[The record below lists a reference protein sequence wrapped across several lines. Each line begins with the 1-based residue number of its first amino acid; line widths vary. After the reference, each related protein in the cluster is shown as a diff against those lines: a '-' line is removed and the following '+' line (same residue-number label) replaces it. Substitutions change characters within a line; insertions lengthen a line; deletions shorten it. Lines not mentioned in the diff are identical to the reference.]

1 MYWSRTNKR
10 PRTNKYRGIKKRIKT
25 NIRSKTKK
33 RRVGGGA
40 SRIVS
45 GGASSDKGLGDVN
58 CNIANEKHDAGTCLP
73 SDAIRVLTDEYNKDH
88 PESPL
93 NETDPKKILRK
104 IMESVDCTEKDER
117 CALGII
123 NDVVL
128 RKKYLKMLY
137 APNHPE
143 SWLKNPDEWLTNED
157 IDEILDDIEA
167 KYPDFKAMRT
177 TPIDFDTRIWGQCVE
192 KELCDFSLKSDYENG
207 KRRFAAVFN
216 LDKHDQPGSHWVSLF
231 VSVHDNAIVFFDSA
245 LGGVPPEISALVK
258 RIQGQAKAMNK
269 DLNMRFYT
277 NKVEHQKGDTECG
290 MYSIYF
296 VTEMMA
302 DFKNLDMF
310 MKGRINDE
318 TVFKMRKDYYNDP
331 QNEVTAKRSDRK
343 TK

>member
-1 MYWSRTNKR
+1 MYWSRKNKR
-10 PRTNKYRGIKKRIKT
+10 PRTNKRSGINKRIKA
-25 NIRSKTKK
+25 NIRSGTKK
-33 RRVGGGA
+33 RRGTSRIVSGGA

-45 GGASSDKGLGDVN
+45 GVDSIDKGVGDVN
-58 CNIANEKHDAGTCLP
+58 CNIANKKHDAGTCLP
-73 SDAIRVLTDEYNKDH
+73 SDAIRILTDEYNKDH

-93 NETDPKKILRK
+93 NETDHKKILQK
-104 IMESVDCTEKDER
+104 IIESVDCVKKDER

-123 NDVVL
+123 DDVVL

-177 TPIDFDTRIWGQCVE
+177 TPIDFDTRVLGQCVE

-231 VSVHDNAIVFFDSA
+231 VSVHDKAIVFFDSA
-245 LGGVPPEISALVK
+245 LGGIPPEISALVK
-258 RIQGQAKAMNK
+258 RIQSQAKTMNK
-269 DLNMRFYT
+269 NLDLRFYT

-296 VTEMMA
+296 VTEMLA

-331 QNEVTAKRSDRK
+331 Q
-343 TK
+343 